1 MRDAKE
7 NREKKWPREILGLVA
22 FFGPRILRVKFFF
35 LAVFFHVTHDGPSER
50 ATTRSPCVT
59 IIHKIIQWPFYSKTW
74 DKSNVQCTQDH
85 FTAFANLTKKVLSTM
100 DLSEHSWTHEWRL
113 KLFLV
118 NNNFE
123 FFYLVNKVEGDTSVK
138 TNTKRELLKSRT
150 KQQIYFIVKSTFR
163 CWLCKNQ

>member
-1 MRDAKE
+1 
-7 NREKKWPREILGLVA
+7 
-22 FFGPRILRVKFFF
+22 
-35 LAVFFHVTHDGPSER
+35 
-50 ATTRSPCVT
+50 
-59 IIHKIIQWPFYSKTW
+59 
-74 DKSNVQCTQDH
+74 
-85 FTAFANLTKKVLSTM
+85 M
-100 DLSEHSWTHEWRL
+100 DLSEHSWTHEWSL